1 MARGHRLNT
10 SIVLAAVHCLFGLFQ
25 VISVVKPS
33 LIPPPPN
40 KQPRF
45 CGRKATWSREGFTYK
60 EQDTRKV
67 VSEPRRDQKREV
79 EVGCHSEL
87 HSLLLQ
93 ISTAGLSYS
102 AFVALFDTDVERAIS
117 GVRKLLGTGG
127 VPASLTTALF
137 WQWLMVSLVFVG
149 QTADVGQTAGASC

>member
-1 MARGHRLNT
+1 MG
-10 SIVLAAVHCLFGLFQ
+10 
-25 VISVVKPS
+25 
-33 LIPPPPN
+33 
-40 KQPRF
+40 
-45 CGRKATWSREGFTYK
+45 Y
-60 EQDTRKV
+60 
-67 VSEPRRDQKREV
+67 
-79 EVGCHSEL
+79 HSEL

-102 AFVALFDTDVERAIS
+102 AFVALFHTAVVKRAIS
-117 GVRKLLGTGG
+117 GVHKMLGTGG